1 MTDARSFENKVAI
14 ITGAAGAIGAETA
27 VLMAERGA
35 KIVAVD
41 IAGANVDV
49 LKERIDADR
58 LVIVE
63 ADVSDEASVRNYVE
77 EAKRAF
83 GGRIDVFFN
92 NAGIEGPVKPIGD
105 YPLDAFKKVMAVNV
119 DGVFLGLKYVLPV
132 MLEQGGGAIVN
143 SSSVAGLSGSP
154 GTSAYNA
161 SKHAV
166 LGLTR
171 VAAMEVADKNI
182 RVNCI
187 NPGPI
192 HSRMMDSLDEGSKG
206 SEAERAKALPAK
218 RYGRPEE
225 VAQLVAFL
233 ASDAAGYIN
242 GAYHPIDG
250 GLHAST

>member
-1 MTDARSFENKVAI
+1 MTDARSFEDKVAI
-14 ITGAAGAIGAETA
+14 ITGAAGAIGLETA

-41 IAGANVDV
+41 IPGADFGP
-49 LKERIDADR
+49 LRERIAADA
-58 LVIVE
+58 LAIVE
-63 ADVSDEASVRNYVE
+63 ADVSNEASVRNYVE

-105 YPLDAFKKVMAVNV
+105 YPFDAFKKVFAVNV

-132 MLEQGGGAIVN
+132 MLEQGAGAIVN

-206 SEAERAKALPAK
+206 SEAERAKALPAR
-218 RYGRPEE
+218 RYGRAEE

-242 GAYHPIDG
+242 GAYHAIDG
-250 GLHAST
+250 GLHASR

>member
-119 DGVFLGLKYVLPV
+119 DGVFF
-132 MLEQGGGAIVN
+132 GAQVRA
-143 SSSVAGLSGSP
+143 AGDAGAGRRRDRQL
-154 GTSAYNA
+154 
-161 SKHAV
+161 V
-166 LGLTR
+166 QR
-171 VAAMEVADKNI
+171 
-182 RVNCI
+182 
-187 NPGPI
+187 
-192 HSRMMDSLDEGSKG
+192 SR
-206 SEAERAKALPAK
+206 AERI
-218 RYGRPEE
+218 
-225 VAQLVAFL
+225 
-233 ASDAAGYIN
+233 AGY
-242 GAYHPIDG
+242 
-250 GLHAST
+250 LRL